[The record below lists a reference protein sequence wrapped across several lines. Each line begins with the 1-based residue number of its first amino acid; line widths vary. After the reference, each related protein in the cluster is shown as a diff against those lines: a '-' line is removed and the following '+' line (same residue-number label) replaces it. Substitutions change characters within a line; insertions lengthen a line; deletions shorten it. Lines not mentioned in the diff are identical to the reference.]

1 LTLSIFLFSI
11 KLSYESG
18 LENTLL
24 YFLVAPFLFFP
35 VSEWKKVAFTAALP
49 MIAYG
54 ILHAGAYGWMEP
66 VHLSPFQLA
75 LFRNS
80 IMATTAALLLVPF
93 FFLFFAQV
101 KTEASLILARD
112 EAELASQ
119 AKSTFMALVSHE
131 LRTPLNGLMGTLQ
144 LLENDSLNKEQQ
156 ELLQMGRTSG
166 ELLQTLI
173 SDLLDFTRL
182 EKDQVRMDSQPLD
195 LARAITHSLS
205 LLRPVAKGKGLT
217 LHVDLSQQFPLQ
229 ILGDA
234 TRIQQV
240 VMNLIGN
247 AIKYTDSGTIHVR
260 LGQLGGPFDPEWVDF
275 SVEDTGIGISPEKL
289 DSLFKPFSQVH
300 QSHLGARMGVGL
312 GLTICKKL
320 ADLMGGRIEVQSK
333 PGEGSTFR
341 FLFPLKRINSHG
353 GMAHPPTILTS
364 ESIQKETFTAHVLVV
379 EDVIPNQTVARKML
393 ERLGLTVDVVENG
406 QEAVKAFSEKAYY
419 AIFMDCQMPI
429 MDGISATRAIRKKE
443 AIENLK
449 PIPIIALTANAFEE
463 DRKKCE
469 AAGMNGFLSKPLKKQ
484 QLVEIMHQVVRLQAN
499 LTKV

>member
-1 LTLSIFLFSI
+1 
-11 KLSYESG
+11 
-18 LENTLL
+18 
-24 YFLVAPFLFFP
+24 
-35 VSEWKKVAFTAALP
+35 
-49 MIAYG
+49 
-54 ILHAGAYGWMEP
+54 
-66 VHLSPFQLA
+66 
-75 LFRNS
+75 
-80 IMATTAALLLVPF
+80 
-93 FFLFFAQV
+93 
-101 KTEASLILARD
+101 
-112 EAELASQ
+112 
-119 AKSTFMALVSHE
+119 MALVSHE